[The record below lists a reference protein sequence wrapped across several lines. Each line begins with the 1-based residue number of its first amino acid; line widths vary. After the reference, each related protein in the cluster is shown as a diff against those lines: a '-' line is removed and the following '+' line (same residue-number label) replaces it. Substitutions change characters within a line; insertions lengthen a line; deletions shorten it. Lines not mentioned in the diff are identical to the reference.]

1 MTNDTERQTFVLP
14 PTFYI
19 HYNDIDPQHEGLIDI
34 VNACVAQLVDGV
46 LEDFEA
52 PFNIFVD
59 RLTAHF
65 RHEEDLMRDLGY
77 SGLEW
82 HAEHHAECLKRV
94 ESLIA
99 DMRAQGYAGLHD
111 LRVCFHDII
120 HDVVHADLK
129 FGEFLDGLGLIPRR
143 Q

>member
-1 MTNDTERQTFVLP
+1 MTNETEQQTFALP
-14 PTFYI
+14 TTFYI
-19 HYNDIDPQHEGLIDI
+19 HYDDIDPQHQGLIDI

-46 LEDFEA
+46 LEDFEE

>member
-1 MTNDTERQTFVLP
+1 MTNETEQQTFALP
-14 PTFYI
+14 TTFYI
-19 HYNDIDPQHEGLIDI
+19 HYDDIDPQHQGLIDI

-46 LEDFEA
+46 LEDFEE

-82 HAEHHAECLKRV
+82 HAEHHAECLKRI

-99 DMRAQGYAGLHD
+99 DMRAQGYAGIQD